1 MNHGTLHQK
10 TNDVMYGDEHNN
22 KKFLKKERKVDG
34 KKSQSV
40 NFILKTMGVLEGVK
54 HESFSVVNS
63 PLAVLWVGDKTG
75 IC

>member
-1 MNHGTLHQK
+1 M
-10 TNDVMYGDEHNN
+10 V
-22 KKFLKKERKVDG
+22 

-40 NFILKTMGVLEGVK
+40 NLILKTMGVLEGVK

-63 PLAVLWVGDKTG
+63 LGAVLWVGDKTG